1 MGQIE
6 DNENYNFKTKYD
18 EDKEV
23 FTENS
28 HSCEYFE
35 IDELRSKFSK
45 HSECFSTYSHNI
57 RSINGHWEDILD
69 IIDSVQPMKFSV
81 IDFQEIW
88 SVQKIYELPGYN
100 KF

>member
-1 MGQIE
+1 LGQIE

-45 HSECFSTYSHNI
+45 HSECFST
-57 RSINGHWEDILD
+57 
-69 IIDSVQPMKFSV
+69 
-81 IDFQEIW
+81 
-88 SVQKIYELPGYN
+88 
-100 KF
+100 